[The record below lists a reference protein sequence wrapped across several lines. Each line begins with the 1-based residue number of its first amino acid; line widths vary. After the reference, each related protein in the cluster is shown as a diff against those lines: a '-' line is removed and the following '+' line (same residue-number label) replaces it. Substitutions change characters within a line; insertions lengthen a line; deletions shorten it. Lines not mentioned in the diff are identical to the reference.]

1 MCIIEINIKY
11 TFQENKMLIIEIFDE
26 IKYIL
31 TIVFCCLKKR
41 CVHFIEE
48 RTVIET
54 PTTKRK
60 KMVKVSFSNRISY
73 D

>member
-1 MCIIEINIKY
+1 
-11 TFQENKMLIIEIFDE
+11 MLIHEIFDE

-31 TIVFCCLKKR
+31 TMVFCCLKKR

-60 KMVKVSFSNRISY
+60 KMVKVSSSLDCF
-73 D
+73 